1 MMSNKSQE
9 PRTTDAV
16 LAVIHGCVAVFWSV
30 GTWVQW
36 GRGEHLLASAY
47 IVMVISFVLISAFCA
62 YRYIRDSRR
71 QKAESLTPPQND
83 PNDESLDT
91 EQP

>member
-1 MMSNKSQE
+1 MSNKSQE

-16 LAVIHGCVAVFWSV
+16 LAVFHGCVAVFWSV

-36 GRGEHLLASAY
+36 DRGEHLLASVY
-47 IVMVISFVLISAFCA
+47 IVTVICFVSISAFCS
-62 YRYIRDSRR
+62 YRYIRDSHRR
-71 QKAESLTPPQND
+71 KTESLTPPQND
-83 PNDESLDT
+83 PNDEALDR